1 MGRGGGGS
9 WWRWTWRRR
18 RRRECWWAVVTSLW
32 RRACSKY
39 SKLRGSGKSR
49 GCKTE
54 QTRADQSRGC
64 RTEQTRAEHS
74 LLNSAKQ
81 SSASTHDQGP
91 WQYQTPAPGSG
102 TGTLA
107 LALASAGR
115 QCIPSRWTRVPVS
128 ERATT
133 RIMAAAGHGNANA
146 NANGDCDARSTGAT
160 GRRLVPLRLSTYL
173 PQPPST
179 VNLSQCLLSSSH
191 PLLDPHCRCFCDRPS
206 RRGFPGAAA
215 LMVVCSENQHLNTA
229 KEYWREAIS
238 P

>member
-1 MGRGGGGS
+1 
-9 WWRWTWRRR
+9 
-18 RRRECWWAVVTSLW
+18 VVTSLW

-173 PQPPST
+173 PQPS
-179 VNLSQCLLSSSH
+179 LHSQPLPVPPLFSPPVTRPPL
-191 PLLDPHCRCFCDRPS
+191 PLLLRSPIPPGLPRC
-206 RRGFPGAAA
+206 
-215 LMVVCSENQHLNTA
+215 CSADGGVQ
-229 KEYWREAIS
+229 RESAS
-238 P
+238 